1 MKSKLLKI
9 SAAVVGGIVL
19 VVLGAMIIIPSVYKD
34 EIIDA
39 ALKVAGENLDA
50 HIEVEPENIDFS
62 LFSSFPHFTLSASD
76 IAIDGVGDFE
86 GVRLVEAR
94 EIYAVVDVMSVFSG
108 TPRIVSVGLDT
119 PKINVIVNKKGKA
132 NYDIAKTPSVEAPV
146 EEDDS
151 TATSGE
157 LNIDLSKYAISD
169 GYVSYVDSTSMM
181 ALKVAGLN
189 HSGSGAM
196 RSERFMLATRT
207 SIDTLSFEMEGTRYV
222 KDAHIKGSITLDMD
236 MGAMVFTIDT
246 GGEDYNLHVNDI
258 PLLCEGSIAMKDNGM
273 MDVDVHIGSGKTS
286 FASLL
291 AMVPPTYAS
300 YLDGVKT
307 SGTFEMDG
315 TIKGLYSSNSF
326 PAIDIRLS
334 ANEGEIK
341 YPSLPKS
348 ISDIFI
354 DIAVKSPQSS
364 SLDAMVVDMSRCD
377 MSVAGAPIKASA
389 YLATLMS
396 DPYVKASLDAAL
408 DIATLKDV
416 LPMEKEDKLS
426 GRIDA
431 DVKIDGNL
439 SSLDKGLYEKFAAKG
454 SVVLDKFMFAVADV
468 PAVEIPRGELI
479 LTPAALKLSQL
490 DVKMGSSDLSLAG
503 DLKNYLGY
511 LLKDQTIKG
520 NLKISSSNIDL
531 VELMP
536 EEEET
541 LDAADIDNTGKEAPA
556 EGSMAAIKIPSR
568 IDFDTQVDIKKV
580 SYGTIVLENVA
591 GNIGIKNEKAYL
603 KGVRT
608 DVAKGRATLQGL
620 YDTAGDKDAQMDME
634 FDLKDMDIASI
645 VAMFESV
652 KKIAPVAGDL
662 TGKVNGHI
670 DLSTPIDG
678 NMEPVYAAMNSK
690 GTLSTT
696 DLKMTNSKMLKNVG
710 KALGIKALESDPQVK
725 DLDLSYTI
733 KDGRLTVAPTTFDVA
748 GIKAELSGDMT
759 MGDFQMNMV
768 TDMTIPRNMLSDDVN
783 KTIDAALGALSSVG
797 VKTSME
803 ENIEIAGVVTGSASS
818 PKYSIAYGEERHT
831 SITDYVASEVKKA
844 TSKAVE
850 KTKESV
856 KEKAGG
862 LLKGLFGK
870 KDKNQ

>member
-431 DVKIDGNL
+431 DVKIEGNI
-439 SSLDKGLYEKFAAKG
+439 SSLEKGRYDLFHADG
-454 SVVLDKFMFAVADV
+454 SINIDGLLLSVKEMGA
-468 PAVEIPRGELI
+468 AVEIPKAQLVFA
-479 LTPAALKLSQL
+479 PAALELRSF
-490 DVKMGSSDLSLAG
+490 DVKMGESDLSMVG
-503 DLKNYLGY
+503 DLRNYLGY
-511 LLKDQTIKG
+511 ILKDQTMKG
-520 NLKISSSNIDL
+520 SLKITASYID
-531 VELMP
+531 VASFMP
-536 EEEET
+536 KSEEVV
-541 LDAADIDNTGKEAPA
+541 DPADIDNAGKEQVEQVESISVPA
-556 EGSMAAIKIPSR
+556 R
-568 IDFDTQVDIKKV
+568 IDFDTRVDIKEVVYDDIKLNNI
-580 SYGTIVLENVA
+580 S
-591 GNIGIKNEKAYL
+591 GNLGIKDERAYL
-603 KGVRT
+603 KGIRT
-608 DVAKGRATLQGL
+608 DVAKGSASLQGT
-620 YDTAGDKDAQMDME
+620 YDTSGDGDAQIDMV
-634 FDLKDMDIASI
+634 FDIKNVDIPSM

-652 KKIAPVAGDL
+652 KTLAPIAEDL
-662 TGKVNGHI
+662 TGSVSGHI
-670 DLSTPIDG
+670 ELETPING
-678 NMEPVYAAMNSK
+678 NMEPVYTAMNSR
-690 GTLSTT
+690 GTLSTSELRLMENKR
-696 DLKMTNSKMLKNVG
+696 LKFVG
-710 KALGIKALESDPQVK
+710 KALGVQALEKDSKIK
-725 DLDLSYTI
+725 DLNMSYTI
-733 KDGRLTVAPTTFDVA
+733 TDGRLTIAPTTFDVA
-748 GIKAELSGDMT
+748 GIKAILSGDMT
-759 MGDFQMNMV
+759 MV
-768 TDMTIPRNMLSDDVN
+768 
-783 KTIDAALGALSSVG
+783 
-797 VKTSME
+797 
-803 ENIEIAGVVTGSASS
+803 
-818 PKYSIAYGEERHT
+818 
-831 SITDYVASEVKKA
+831 
-844 TSKAVE
+844 
-850 KTKESV
+850 
-856 KEKAGG
+856 
-862 LLKGLFGK
+862 
-870 KDKNQ
+870 

>member
-431 DVKIDGNL
+431 DVKIEGNI
-439 SSLDKGLYEKFAAKG
+439 SSLEKGRYDLFHADG
-454 SVVLDKFMFAVADV
+454 SINIDGLLLSVKEMGA
-468 PAVEIPRGELI
+468 AVEIPKAQLVFA
-479 LTPAALKLSQL
+479 PAALELRSF
-490 DVKMGSSDLSLAG
+490 DVKMGESDLSMVG
-503 DLKNYLGY
+503 DLRNYLGY
-511 LLKDQTIKG
+511 ILKDQTMKG
-520 NLKISSSNIDL
+520 SLKITASYID
-531 VELMP
+531 VASFMP
-536 EEEET
+536 KSEEVV
-541 LDAADIDNTGKEAPA
+541 DPADIDNAGKEQVEQVESISVPA
-556 EGSMAAIKIPSR
+556 R
-568 IDFDTQVDIKKV
+568 IDFDTRVDIKEVVYDDIKLNNI
-580 SYGTIVLENVA
+580 S
-591 GNIGIKNEKAYL
+591 GNLGIKDERAYL
-603 KGVRT
+603 KGIRT
-608 DVAKGRATLQGL
+608 DVAKGSASLQGT
-620 YDTAGDKDAQMDME
+620 YDTSGDGDAQIDMV
-634 FDLKDMDIASI
+634 FDIKNVDIPSM

-652 KKIAPVAGDL
+652 KTLAPIAEDL
-662 TGKVNGHI
+662 TGSVSGHI
-670 DLSTPIDG
+670 ELETPING
-678 NMEPVYAAMNSK
+678 NMEPVYTAMNSR
-690 GTLSTT
+690 GTLSTSE
-696 DLKMTNSKMLKNVG
+696 LRLMENKMLKFVG
-710 KALGIKALESDPQVK
+710 KALGVKALEKDSKIK
-725 DLDLSYTI
+725 DLNMSYTI
-733 KDGRLTVAPTTFDVA
+733 TDGRLTIAPTTFDVA
-748 GIKAELSGDMT
+748 GIKAILSGDMT

-768 TDMTIPRNMLSDDVN
+768 TDMVIPRDMLSDEVN
-783 KTIDAALGALSSVG
+783 KTIDNAVNALSSVG

-803 ENIEIAGVVTGSASS
+803 ENIKIAGVVTGPATS
-818 PKYSIAYGEERHT
+818 PKYSVAYGEERHT
-831 SITDYVASEVKKA
+831 SIADYVAGEVKKA

>member
-62 LFSSFPHFTLSASD
+62 LFSSFPHFTLS
-76 IAIDGVGDFE
+76 AIDGVGDFE

-315 TIKGLYSSNSF
+315 TIKGLYNSNSF

-334 ANEGEIK
+334 ANDGEIK

-416 LPMEKEDKLS
+416 LPISKEDALQ
-426 GRIDA
+426 GRVNA
-431 DVKIDGNL
+431 NVKIEGNI
-439 SSLDKGLYEKFAAKG
+439 SSLEKGRYDLFHADG
-454 SVVLDKFMFAVADV
+454 SINIDGLLLSVKEMGA
-468 PAVEIPRGELI
+468 AVEIPKAQLVFA
-479 LTPAALKLSQL
+479 PAALELRSF
-490 DVKMGSSDLSLAG
+490 DVKMGESDLSMVG
-503 DLKNYLGY
+503 DLRNYLGY
-511 LLKDQTIKG
+511 ILKDQTMKG
-520 NLKISSSNIDL
+520 SLKITSSYID
-531 VELMP
+531 VASLMP
-536 EEEET
+536 KSEEVV
-541 LDAADIDNTGKEAPA
+541 DPADIDNAGKEQVEQVESISVPA
-556 EGSMAAIKIPSR
+556 R
-568 IDFDTQVDIKKV
+568 IDFDTRVDIKEVVYDDIKLNNI
-580 SYGTIVLENVA
+580 S
-591 GNIGIKNEKAYL
+591 GNLGIKDERAYL
-603 KGVRT
+603 KGIRT
-608 DVAKGRATLQGL
+608 DVAKGSASLQGT
-620 YDTAGDKDAQMDME
+620 YDTSGDGDAQIDMV
-634 FDLKDMDIASI
+634 FDIKNVDIPSM
-645 VAMFESV
+645 VAMFESI
-652 KKIAPVAGDL
+652 KTLAPIAEDL
-662 TGKVNGHI
+662 TGSVSGHI
-670 DLSTPIDG
+670 ELETPING
-678 NMEPVYAAMNSK
+678 NMEPVYTAMNSR
-690 GTLSTT
+690 GTLSTSE
-696 DLKMTNSKMLKNVG
+696 LRLMENKMLKFVG
-710 KALGIKALESDPQVK
+710 KALGVKALEKDSKIK
-725 DLDLSYTI
+725 DLNMSYTI
-733 KDGRLTVAPTTFDVA
+733 TDGRLTIAPTTFDVA

-768 TDMTIPRNMLSDDVN
+768 TDMVIPRDMLSDEVN
-783 KTIDAALGALSSVG
+783 KTIDNAVNALSSVG

-803 ENIEIAGVVTGSASS
+803 ENIKIAGVVTGPATS
-818 PKYSIAYGEERHT
+818 PKYSVAYGEERHT